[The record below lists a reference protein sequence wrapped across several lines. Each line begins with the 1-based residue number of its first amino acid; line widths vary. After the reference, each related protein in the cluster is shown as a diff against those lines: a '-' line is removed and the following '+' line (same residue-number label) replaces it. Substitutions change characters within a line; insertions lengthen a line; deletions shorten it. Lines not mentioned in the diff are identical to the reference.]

1 MNNEILFRV
10 LQLDSI
16 FGLLDWSDRA
26 YIHLWILGKNKI
38 TTPKILEAYEWI
50 KTKDWQAPEMRYMDD
65 RLLYFKYGDEWL
77 LISEYKKLT
86 TQIWQNKNFKKAKR

>member
-26 YIHLWILGKNKI
+26 YIHLWILEKSKI

-86 TQIWQNKNFKKAKR
+86 T

>member
-1 MNNEILFRV
+1 MNNEILFKV

-16 FGLLDWSDRA
+16 FGLLDWRERTFIHMYINGKSKELTPNILDA
-26 YIHLWILGKNKI
+26 YGFIQDHN
-38 TTPKILEAYEWI
+38 
-50 KTKDWQAPEMRYMDD
+50 WQAPEMRYMDD

-86 TQIWQNKNFKKAKR
+86 T

>member
-1 MNNEILFRV
+1 MNNKILFRV

-38 TTPKILEAYEWI
+38 TTPKREFLKIL
-50 KTKDWQAPEMRYMDD
+50 KQN
-65 RLLYFKYGDEWL
+65 FSDE
-77 LISEYKKLT
+77 
-86 TQIWQNKNFKKAKR
+86 NVN